1 MLFENT
7 ETQTKEVPKE
17 LKDYYCIYKGA
28 HTHFIYVYTLE
39 TLKDLPLTRDAV
51 AGKVYIEKSLS
62 GSEFY
67 LCDAEEYLGMSV
79 SFIDYAPKDIVR
91 YAPDYFFCISNTK
104 KYIRVVPELSES
116 SKDLFSKIETMQ
128 TTYQPET
135 THIEEDNMQEI
146 DNLNA
151 MMKNFNT
158 DINVGIPTW
167 LNTQPTLV
175 WKLDKDANVMLFADE
190 QFDTFTLK
198 DVKNDISFN
207 LTFDQ
212 VKNLGIIYNAN
223 YD

>member
-1 MLFENT
+1 MLFDNT
-7 ETQTKEVPKE
+7 ETQIKEVSKE
-17 LKDYYCIYKGA
+17 LKDYYCIYKSA
-28 HTHFIYVYTLE
+28 HTHFIYIYTLG
-39 TLKDLPLTRDAV
+39 TLKDLPLTKDDV
-51 AGKVYIEKSLS
+51 SGKVYIEKSLM
-62 GSEFY
+62 GSEFCLY
-67 LCDAEEYLGMSV
+67 DAEEYLGMPI
-79 SFIDYAPKDIVR
+79 SFLEFAPKDIVI
-91 YAPDYFFCISNTK
+91 YAPEFFFNYLNTK

-135 THIEEDNMQEI
+135 NNIEEDNMQEI
-146 DNLNA
+146 NNLNA

-158 DINVGIPTW
+158 DLNVDIPTW